1 MHYFEDIPVEEEVT
15 FGEWTLTEEEIID
28 FAEQWDPQPI
38 HVDPEAAAES
48 VHGGIIASGLHTVA
62 IAMRLWVLEW
72 LEDVANLG
80 ARGLEELTWHDPVRP
95 GETITVVGAALAKTV
110 PDESSDHGWISYE
123 LAVLDAVGDRKMT
136 MVSDMAV
143 IRREA

>member
-1 MHYFEDIPVEEEVT
+1 MRYFEDIPVGEEVE
-15 FGEWTLTEEEIID
+15 FGEWTLTEDEIIE

-72 LEDVANLG
+72 LQDVSNLG
-80 ARGLEELTWHDPVRP
+80 ARGLSELTWHDPVRP
-95 GETITVVGAALAKTV
+95 GETLTVTGCATEKTV
-110 PDESSDHGWISYE
+110 PDESRDHGWVSYE
-123 LAVLDAVGDRKMT
+123 LAVYDEDGDRRMT

-143 IRREA
+143 VRREA

>member
-1 MHYFEDIPVEEEVT
+1 MRYFEDIPVDEEVE
-15 FGEWTLTEEEIID
+15 FGEWTLTEDEIIE

-72 LEDVANLG
+72 LQDVSNLG
-80 ARGLEELTWHDPVRP
+80 ARGLSELTWHDPVRP
-95 GETITVVGAALAKTV
+95 GETLTVTGCATEKTV
-110 PDESSDHGWISYE
+110 PDESRDHGWVSYE
-123 LAVLDAVGDRKMT
+123 LAVYDADGDRRMT

-143 IRREA
+143 VRREA

>member
-1 MHYFEDIPVEEEVT
+1 MQYFEDLPVDEEVT
-15 FGEWTLTEEEIID
+15 FGEWTLTEDEIVE
-28 FAEQWDPQPI
+28 FASQWDPQPI

-72 LEDVANLG
+72 LQDVANLG
-80 ARGLEELTWHDPVRP
+80 ARGLSELTWHDPVKP
-95 GETITVVGAALAKTV
+95 GETITVSGRAREKTV
-110 PDESSDHGWISYE
+110 PDDSKDHGWVSYE
-123 LAVLDAVGDRKMT
+123 LAVSDAEGDRRMT

-143 IRREA
+143 TRRGD